1 LRERFRDIGHKGRD
15 ASTVGQID
23 TLSIFSQIET
33 AMTAHRSLLMPT
45 SYSVILAVS
54 GTHLINDLIQFLL
67 PALYPVLKTE
77 YALSYF
83 QLGLLT
89 LAQQITAC
97 FLQPIMGLYGDLR
110 PKPYMLAVSMAVVA
124 VGVVMLA
131 LASSFALLL
140 AAAAVLGI
148 GSALFHPEAS
158 RVCRMA
164 SGGRFGF
171 AQSSFQVGGNTGTA
185 LGPLAA
191 ALFVLPLGQVS
202 TVWFGLLAVIGFVIL
217 IRIAGWFA
225 NHQRMLKSAGT
236 PRTEGPQLS
245 RRRLILAFAVIGALL
260 LSKFVYIETF
270 KSYYTFFL
278 IERFGMEIRQ
288 AQTILFVFLGAVAVG
303 TFFGGPIGDRI
314 GRRRVIWV
322 SIVGALPFALL
333 LPHANLWGVIVLSIL
348 VGLILSSAFS
358 AIVVYAQ
365 ELMPQ
370 KVGMVSGFVFGFAF
384 GIGALGAA
392 ALGGIADLVGMQQ
405 VFNALS
411 GLLFLGFLTAV
422 LPDIE

>member
-1 LRERFRDIGHKGRD
+1 
-15 ASTVGQID
+15 
-23 TLSIFSQIET
+23 
-33 AMTAHRSLLMPT
+33 MTAHRQLLMPT

-124 VGVVMLA
+124 VGVVILA

-217 IRIAGWFA
+217 FRIAGWFA

-245 RRRLILAFAVIGALL
+245 RPQLILAFAVIGALL

-288 AQTILFVFLGAVAVG
+288 AQTILFVFLGAVAIG

-333 LPHANLWGVIVLSIL
+333 LPHVNLWGVIVLSIL

-384 GIGALGAA
+384 GVGALGAA

-411 GLLFLGFLTAV
+411 LLLFLGFLTAL

>member
-1 LRERFRDIGHKGRD
+1 M
-15 ASTVGQID
+15 GQIA
-23 TLSIFSQIET
+23 TSPIFLQIET

-217 IRIAGWFA
+217 FRIAGWFA

-245 RRRLILAFAVIGALL
+245 RPRLILAFAVIGALL

-333 LPHANLWGVIVLSIL
+333 LPHVNFWGVIVLSIL

-384 GIGALGAA
+384 GVGALGAA

-411 GLLFLGFLTAV
+411 GLLFLGFLTAL
-422 LPDIE
+422 LPEIE

>member
-1 LRERFRDIGHKGRD
+1 M
-15 ASTVGQID
+15 GQIA
-23 TLSIFSQIET
+23 TSPIYLQIET

-236 PRTEGPQLS
+236 PRAEGPQLS
-245 RRRLILAFAVIGALL
+245 RQRLILAFAVIGALL

-288 AQTILFVFLGAVAVG
+288 AQTILFVFLGALAVG

-333 LPHANLWGVIVLSIL
+333 LPHVNLWGVIILSIL

-358 AIVVYAQ
+358 VIVVYAQ

-411 GLLFLGFLTAV
+411 LLLFLGFLTAL

>member
-1 LRERFRDIGHKGRD
+1 
-15 ASTVGQID
+15 
-23 TLSIFSQIET
+23 
-33 AMTAHRSLLMPT
+33 MTAHRSLLMPT

-217 IRIAGWFA
+217 FRIAGWFA

-245 RRRLILAFAVIGALL
+245 RPRLILAFAVIGALL

-288 AQTILFVFLGAVAVG
+288 AQTILFVFLSAVAVG

-333 LPHANLWGVIVLSIL
+333 LPHVNLWGVIVLSIL

-411 GLLFLGFLTAV
+411 GLLFLGFLTAL
-422 LPDIE
+422 LPEIE

>member
-1 LRERFRDIGHKGRD
+1 
-15 ASTVGQID
+15 
-23 TLSIFSQIET
+23 
-33 AMTAHRSLLMPT
+33 MTAHRPLLMPT

-131 LASSFALLL
+131 LANSFALLL

-217 IRIAGWFA
+217 IRIAGWFV

-245 RRRLILAFAVIGALL
+245 RPRLILAFAVIGALL

-384 GIGALGAA
+384 GVGALGAA

-411 GLLFLGFLTAV
+411 LLLFLGFLTAL

>member
-1 LRERFRDIGHKGRD
+1 
-15 ASTVGQID
+15 
-23 TLSIFSQIET
+23 
-33 AMTAHRSLLMPT
+33 MTAHRSLLMPT

-245 RRRLILAFAVIGALL
+245 RQRLILAFAVIGALL

-384 GIGALGAA
+384 GVGALGAA

-411 GLLFLGFLTAV
+411 GLLFLGFLTAL

>member
-1 LRERFRDIGHKGRD
+1 
-15 ASTVGQID
+15 
-23 TLSIFSQIET
+23 
-33 AMTAHRSLLMPT
+33 MTAHRSLLMPT

-124 VGVVMLA
+124 VGVVLLA

-202 TVWFGLLAVIGFVIL
+202 TVWFGLLAVIGFVVL
-217 IRIAGWFA
+217 FRIAGWFA
-225 NHQRMLKSAGT
+225 NHQRMLNSAGT

-245 RRRLILAFAVIGALL
+245 RPRLILAFAVIGALL

-333 LPHANLWGVIVLSIL
+333 LPHVNLWGVIVLSIL

-411 GLLFLGFLTAV
+411 GLLFLGFLTAL
-422 LPDIE
+422 LPEIE

>member
-1 LRERFRDIGHKGRD
+1 MRERFRDIGHKGRD

>member
-1 LRERFRDIGHKGRD
+1 
-15 ASTVGQID
+15 
-23 TLSIFSQIET
+23 
-33 AMTAHRSLLMPT
+33 MTAHRPLLMPT

-131 LASSFALLL
+131 LANSFALLL

-191 ALFVLPLGQVS
+191 ALFVLPLGQIS
-202 TVWFGLLAVIGFVIL
+202 TVWFGLLAVIGLVIL

-245 RRRLILAFAVIGALL
+245 RPRLILAFAVIGALL

-384 GIGALGAA
+384 GVGALGAA

-411 GLLFLGFLTAV
+411 LLLFLGFLTAL

>member
-1 LRERFRDIGHKGRD
+1 
-15 ASTVGQID
+15 
-23 TLSIFSQIET
+23 
-33 AMTAHRSLLMPT
+33 MTAHRSLLMPT

-217 IRIAGWFA
+217 FRIAGWFA

-245 RRRLILAFAVIGALL
+245 RQRLILAFAVIGALL

-384 GIGALGAA
+384 GVGALGAA

-411 GLLFLGFLTAV
+411 GLLFLGFLTAL

>member
-1 LRERFRDIGHKGRD
+1 
-15 ASTVGQID
+15 
-23 TLSIFSQIET
+23 
-33 AMTAHRSLLMPT
+33 MTAHRSLLMPT

-217 IRIAGWFA
+217 FRIAGWFA

-236 PRTEGPQLS
+236 PRTEGPQLL
-245 RRRLILAFAVIGALL
+245 RPRLILAFAVIGALL

-333 LPHANLWGVIVLSIL
+333 LPHVNFWGVIVLSIL

-384 GIGALGAA
+384 GVGALGAA

-411 GLLFLGFLTAV
+411 GLLFLGFLTAL
-422 LPDIE
+422 LPEIE

>member
-1 LRERFRDIGHKGRD
+1 
-15 ASTVGQID
+15 
-23 TLSIFSQIET
+23 
-33 AMTAHRSLLMPT
+33 MTAHRQLLMPT

-245 RRRLILAFAVIGALL
+245 RQRLILAFAVIGALL

-333 LPHANLWGVIVLSIL
+333 LPHTNLWGVIVLSIL

-384 GIGALGAA
+384 GVGALGAA

-411 GLLFLGFLTAV
+411 LLLFLGFLTAL

>member
-1 LRERFRDIGHKGRD
+1 MPLPWAEPRHPSLPLQIG
-15 ASTVGQID
+15 
-23 TLSIFSQIET
+23 T
-33 AMTAHRSLLMPT
+33 AMTALRPLAMPT
-45 SYSVILAVS
+45 AYPVILAVS

-67 PALYPVLKTE
+67 PALYPVLKGE
-77 YALSYF
+77 YGLSYL

-110 PKPYMLAVSMAVVA
+110 PKPYMLAVSKAVVA

-131 LASSFALLL
+131 LANSFPLLL
-140 AAAAVLGI
+140 AASAVLGI

-171 AQSSFQVGGNTGTA
+171 AQSSFQVGGNAGTA

-217 IRIAGWFA
+217 LRIAGWFVE
-225 NHQRMLKSAGT
+225 HQRMLKASGT
-236 PRTEGPQLS
+236 PRATGPQLS
-245 RRRLILAFAVIGALL
+245 RPRLILAFSVIGALL

-278 IERFGMEIRQ
+278 IERFGLEIRQ
-288 AQTILFVFLGAVAVG
+288 AQTVLFVFLGAVAVG

-333 LPHANLWGVIVLSIL
+333 LPHANLWGVVVLSVL

-370 KVGMVSGFVFGFAF
+370 KVGMISGFVFGFAF

-392 ALGGIADLVGMQQ
+392 ALGGIADVIGMQQ

-411 GLLFLGFLTAV
+411 TLLFLGFLTAL

>member
-1 LRERFRDIGHKGRD
+1 
-15 ASTVGQID
+15 
-23 TLSIFSQIET
+23 
-33 AMTAHRSLLMPT
+33 MTAHRQLSLPT
-45 SYSVILAVS
+45 SYSVVLAVS

-67 PALYPVLKTE
+67 PALYPVLKSE

-97 FLQPIMGLYGDLR
+97 VLQPIMGLYGDLR
-110 PKPYMLAVSMAVVA
+110 PKPYMLAISMAVVA
-124 VGVVMLA
+124 VGVLMLG
-131 LASSFALLL
+131 LANSFGLLL
-140 AAAAVLGI
+140 AASAVLGI

-164 SGGRFGF
+164 SGGRYGF

-191 ALFVLPLGQVS
+191 ALFVLPLGQIS
-202 TVWFGLLAVIGFVIL
+202 TVWFGLLAVVGVMIL
-217 IRIAGWFA
+217 IRIAAWFTD
-225 NHQRMLKSAGT
+225 HQKALKAAGT
-236 PRTEGPQLS
+236 PTAAGPRLPRS
-245 RRRLILAFAVIGALL
+245 RLTLAFAVIGALL

-270 KSYYTFFL
+270 KSYYAFFL
-278 IERFGMEIRQ
+278 IERFGLEIRQ
-288 AQTILFVFLGAVAVG
+288 AQTILFIFLGAVALG
-303 TFFGGPIGDRI
+303 TFAGGPIGDRI

-333 LPHANLWGVIVLSIL
+333 LPHANLAGAVALSIA

-370 KVGMVSGFVFGFAF
+370 KVGMVAGFVFGFAF
-384 GIGALGAA
+384 GVGALGAA
-392 ALGGIADLVGMQQ
+392 ALGGLADMIGMQQ
-405 VFNALS
+405 VFNYLFL
-411 GLLFLGFLTAV
+411 LLFLGFLTAL
-422 LPDIE
+422 LPEVE

>member
-1 LRERFRDIGHKGRD
+1 
-15 ASTVGQID
+15 
-23 TLSIFSQIET
+23 
-33 AMTAHRSLLMPT
+33 MTAHRPLLMPT

-164 SGGRFGF
+164 SGGKFGF

-245 RRRLILAFAVIGALL
+245 RQRLILAFAVIGALL

-288 AQTILFVFLGAVAVG
+288 AQTILFVFLGSVAVG

-384 GIGALGAA
+384 GVGALGAA

-411 GLLFLGFLTAV
+411 LLLFLGFLTAL

>member
-1 LRERFRDIGHKGRD
+1 M
-15 ASTVGQID
+15 GQIA
-23 TLSIFSQIET
+23 TSPIFLQIET

-245 RRRLILAFAVIGALL
+245 RQRLILAFAVIGALL

-384 GIGALGAA
+384 GVGALGAA

-411 GLLFLGFLTAV
+411 GLLFLGFLTAL

>member
-1 LRERFRDIGHKGRD
+1 M
-15 ASTVGQID
+15 GQIA
-23 TLSIFSQIET
+23 TSPIFLQIET

-124 VGVVMLA
+124 VGVVLLA

-245 RRRLILAFAVIGALL
+245 RPQLILAFAVIGALL

-288 AQTILFVFLGAVAVG
+288 AQTILFVFLGAVAIG

-333 LPHANLWGVIVLSIL
+333 LPHVNFWGVIVLSIL

-384 GIGALGAA
+384 GVGALGAA

-411 GLLFLGFLTAV
+411 GLLFLGFLTAL
-422 LPDIE
+422 LPEIE

>member
-1 LRERFRDIGHKGRD
+1 
-15 ASTVGQID
+15 
-23 TLSIFSQIET
+23 
-33 AMTAHRSLLMPT
+33 MTAHRSLLMPT

-217 IRIAGWFA
+217 IRIAGWFV

-245 RRRLILAFAVIGALL
+245 RPRLILAFAVIGALL

-278 IERFGMEIRQ
+278 IERFGMEVRQ

-333 LPHANLWGVIVLSIL
+333 LPHANLWGVIALSIL

-384 GIGALGAA
+384 GVGALGAA

-411 GLLFLGFLTAV
+411 LLLFLGFLTAL

>member
-1 LRERFRDIGHKGRD
+1 
-15 ASTVGQID
+15 
-23 TLSIFSQIET
+23 
-33 AMTAHRSLLMPT
+33 MTAHRSLLMPT

-217 IRIAGWFA
+217 FRIAGWFA

-245 RRRLILAFAVIGALL
+245 RPQLILAFAVIGALL

-288 AQTILFVFLGAVAVG
+288 AQTILFVFLGAVAIG

-365 ELMPQ
+365 ELLPQ

-384 GIGALGAA
+384 GVGALGAA

-411 GLLFLGFLTAV
+411 LLLFLGFLTAL

>member
-1 LRERFRDIGHKGRD
+1 M
-15 ASTVGQID
+15 GQIA
-23 TLSIFSQIET
+23 TSPIYLQIET

-217 IRIAGWFA
+217 FRIAGWFA

-245 RRRLILAFAVIGALL
+245 RPRLILAFAVIGALL

-384 GIGALGAA
+384 GVGALGAA

-411 GLLFLGFLTAV
+411 GLLFLGFLTAL

>member
-1 LRERFRDIGHKGRD
+1 
-15 ASTVGQID
+15 
-23 TLSIFSQIET
+23 
-33 AMTAHRSLLMPT
+33 MTAHRSLLMPT

-217 IRIAGWFA
+217 FRIAGWFA

-245 RRRLILAFAVIGALL
+245 RPRLILAFAVIGALL

-384 GIGALGAA
+384 GVGALGAA

-411 GLLFLGFLTAV
+411 LLLFLGFLTAL
-422 LPDIE
+422 LPNIE

>member
-1 LRERFRDIGHKGRD
+1 
-15 ASTVGQID
+15 
-23 TLSIFSQIET
+23 
-33 AMTAHRSLLMPT
+33 MTALRPLAMPT
-45 SYSVILAVS
+45 AYPVILAVS

-67 PALYPVLKTE
+67 PALYPVLKGQ
-77 YALSYF
+77 YGLSYL

-131 LASSFALLL
+131 LANSFPLLL
-140 AAAAVLGI
+140 AASAVLGI

-171 AQSSFQVGGNTGTA
+171 AQSSFQVGGNAGTA

-202 TVWFGLLAVIGFVIL
+202 TVWFGLLAVIGFGIL
-217 IRIAGWFA
+217 MRIAGWFVE
-225 NHQRMLKSAGT
+225 HQRILKASGT
-236 PRTEGPQLS
+236 PRATGPQLS
-245 RRRLILAFAVIGALL
+245 QPRLILAFSIIGALL

-278 IERFGMEIRQ
+278 IERFGLEIRQ
-288 AQTILFVFLGAVAVG
+288 AQTVLFVFLGAVAVG

-333 LPHANLWGVIVLSIL
+333 LPHANLWGVVVLSVL

-370 KVGMVSGFVFGFAF
+370 KVGMISGFVFGFAF

-392 ALGGIADLVGMQQ
+392 ALGGIADVIGMQQ
-405 VFNALS
+405 VFNILS
-411 GLLFLGFLTAV
+411 TLLFLGFLTAL